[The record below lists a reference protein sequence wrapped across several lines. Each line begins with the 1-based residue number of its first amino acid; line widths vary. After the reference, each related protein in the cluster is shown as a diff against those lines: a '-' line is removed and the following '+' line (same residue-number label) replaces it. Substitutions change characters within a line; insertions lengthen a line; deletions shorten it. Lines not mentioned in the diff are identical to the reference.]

1 MSEFATKMSD
11 KYVMDVNRGTA
22 FPIKEGDY
30 DRIGVPTLSGTINAK
45 QWTRKPEDTN
55 FNPNV
60 LLLKT
65 ETKAG
70 KAFKIYQEV
79 GIMFENTK
87 PDAKADYSGSYGNQ
101 RLQGFKNKSAAGNSY
116 MSLWIP
122 PEDGENHGS
131 SMDGAPPVA
140 SNAVAPAP
148 AVAQEPID
156 DIPF

>member
-1 MSEFATKMSD
+1 MSD
-11 KYVMDVNRGTA
+11 KYVMDVNRGSA

-30 DRIGVPTLSGTINAK
+30 ARIGAPTLSGTINAK

-65 ETKAG
+65 DTKAG
-70 KAFKIYQEV
+70 KTFKVYQEV

-101 RLQGFKNKSAAGNSY
+101 RLQGFKNTSAAGNSY

-131 SMDGAPPVA
+131 TMATVEQSHG
-140 SNAVAPAP
+140 SNMATVTPLTE
-148 AVAQEPID
+148 EPID

>member
-1 MSEFATKMSD
+1 MTD
-11 KYVMDVNRGTA
+11 KYVMDVNRGSA
-22 FPIKEGDY
+22 FPIKDGDY
-30 DRIGVPTLSGTINAK
+30 DKLGTPTLSGTINAVS
-45 QWTRKPEDTN
+45 WIRKPDDSEY
-55 FNPNV
+55 NPNV

-70 KAFKIYQEV
+70 RAFKVYQEV

-87 PDAKADYSGSYGNQ
+87 PDAKSDYSGSYGHQ
-101 RLQGFKNKSAAGNSY
+101 RLQGFKNTSAAGNSY

-122 PEDGENHGS
+122 PEDG
-131 SMDGAPPVA
+131 APPVA

-148 AVAQEPID
+148 AIAEEPID